1 MKKTFLLTSALFI
14 AFASFSQDALVKI
27 SPFHFVDGTFHAT
40 YERAL
45 TNNNSFALSWGYN
58 LTENG
63 DEYGWMGQLQ
73 LRKYVFKPAV
83 NSSSDSP
90 LAGVYAGLY
99 GNGKYFVQQYDRYV
113 STWEVEPYYESNYDE
128 NGDFTGSTY
137 HPGTGYSSERK
148 IDEYEVKQIEG
159 GVVMGFQMIFAKN
172 LSLDLF
178 VGGGLRS
185 SVIDNKPSEL
195 EFYAPDRG
203 YTGIVPKIGFDIGIS
218 F

>member
-1 MKKTFLLTSALFI
+1 MKKTLLLNSALFI
-14 AFASFSQDALVKI
+14 AFVSFSQDALVKI
-27 SPFHFVDGTFHAT
+27 SPFQFIDGTFHAT

-45 TNNNSFALSWGYN
+45 SKSNSFALSAGYN

-63 DEYGWMGQLQ
+63 DEYGWMGELQ
-73 LRKYVFKPAV
+73 LRKYVFKPAI

-113 STWEVEPYYESNYDE
+113 SSWVVEPYYESNYDI
-128 NGDFTGSTY
+128 NDDYIGSTY

-148 IDEYEVKQIEG
+148 VEEYEVKQIEG
-159 GVVMGFQMIFAKN
+159 GVVMGLQMIFAKN

-185 SVIDNKPSEL
+185 SVIDNKPIEL
-195 EFYAPDRG
+195 EFYAPERG